1 MRFGLKRVL
10 SLCELLCKSNSNKE
24 DLCHYVRPV
33 STLHA
38 RYCITLASSFAKH
51 FREGQSTHSQDSSHT
66 EDTLSLLCVLTPVNA
81 RATHHTYRCIDTASA
96 TSTHRHSHQALKRSF
111 SQQVPTRTI
120 CDPSQSVRN
129 ETSVKWSVT
138 TDRMTIGRDGTD
150 DHAAH
155 DNRTC
160 EVRSID
166 PCSDAILSALSTA
179 KVQTHS
185 PAGRALHVL
194 M

>member
-1 MRFGLKRVL
+1 VSLRLSGLDSTRSIL
-10 SLCELLCKSNSNKE
+10 HYASQLL
-24 DLCHYVRPV
+24 
-33 STLHA
+33 
-38 RYCITLASSFAKH
+38 
-51 FREGQSTHSQDSSHT
+51 REAFSRGTV
-66 EDTLSLLCVLTPVNA
+66 DTLTRLIPHRGHTLTPVCPDSCERTSHA
-81 RATHHTYRCIDTASA
+81 PHIPAHSSRTRIDTASA

-129 ETSVKWSVT
+129 ETSAKWSVT